1 MASNSPVTIG
11 NLFSNI
17 PVITM
22 DELFEDVIV
31 TDFTRIQRIISR
43 GQSSPPGFWYDQ
55 PENELVI
62 VMQGGGKLEFEDGD
76 TLELQVGDYVAIPA
90 HRRHRVAWTDP
101 NIETIWLAV
110 FY

>member
-1 MASNSPVTIG
+1 MG

-22 DELFEDVIV
+22 DELFEDVLV
-31 TDFTRIQRIISR
+31 TDFTRVQRIISR

-55 PENELVI
+55 PESELVVVI
-62 VMQGGGKLEFEDGD
+62 QGSGKLEFENGEM
-76 TLELQVGDYVAIPA
+76 LELAVGDYVAIPA
-90 HRRHRVAWTDP
+90 HRKHRVAWTDP
-101 NIETIWLAV
+101 NTETIWLAI

>member
-22 DELFEDVIV
+22 DELFEDVLV
-31 TDFTRIQRIISR
+31 TDFTKIQRIISR

-55 PENELVI
+55 PESELVVVI
-62 VMQGGGKLEFEDGD
+62 QGSGKLEFENGEM
-76 TLELQVGDYVAIPA
+76 LEMKVGDYVAIPA
-90 HRRHRVAWTDP
+90 HRKHRVAWTDP
-101 NIETIWLAV
+101 NTETIWLAI

>member
-22 DELFEDVIV
+22 DELFEDVLV
-31 TDFTRIQRIISR
+31 TDFTRVQRIISR

-55 PENELVI
+55 PESELVVVI
-62 VMQGGGKLEFEDGD
+62 QGSGKLEFENGEM
-76 TLELQVGDYVAIPA
+76 LELAVGDYVAIPA
-90 HRRHRVAWTDP
+90 HRKHRVAWTDP
-101 NIETIWLAV
+101 NTETIWLAI